1 MVQVTVQGGAPLP
14 PLSPISPYPVD
25 CSQIPSRVQNF
36 NTTAPGRLS
45 ANQLRHPLGFHIGCY
60 PRSQLARLETT
71 LEDSTRQGSTSVV
84 PLHLI
89 TLQTQTVEVYIR
101 LPRWMLDFNHN
112 HRACPTSTRIYTTYW
127 TVHSMVKSVLTKRKD
142 PVGSAVF
149 YPNSCPDRRSPSPPL
164 AEKCLNRPARLSRPS
179 PKAPS
184 KKTQLP
190 DVSPR
195 LMSPSIDIPVTHRAS
210 ITPSQEVLSLY
221 DPLGNPPSP
230 TSPCGRSDVDS
241 NESPP
246 TELRSM
252 LESWNAFTPE
262 QMPSTLSNS
271 HSLDSFALMSPVS
284 PEAIGLDELIDDN
297 FTTSSRSVSINPF
310 PILAIG
316 YSPRKDSPYPHK
328 PLFTYSTISEPAS
341 AQDSPEVRSASV
353 EQSMTFTRV
362 ELGKPVPIR
371 QMPWT
376 TRTNAS
382 RTSSAPSSSR
392 PVQLSAS
399 PLGGLF
405 QPPTPAKSPRTK
417 PLHAVDPVSDL
428 FSPGYSIATG
438 TAPLHPEPEHTNS
451 LNLHLN
457 TPTVTPRTAHESNA
471 SFHGSKIAA
480 GHLRGKVLNPQF
492 TQRFTVGD
500 ELGSGGFGFV
510 CSAIQTGYDNAP
522 GVEVA
527 VKFVF
532 KSRLGEDQEGE
543 DTCGMIDGIPI
554 EAHVLSRCSH
564 PGVVGFVAL
573 YEDEE
578 FFYLVSG
585 RMAKR
590 DRADLEQV
598 QELHGDP
605 WAAGHTLESETKAPQ
620 TSSSLP
626 QLFALGMPSPYL
638 PSPSEGSEWNFASPT
653 PPTEMKE
660 FIFPALSTSTPPLP
674 IPQTP
679 QKDWVQSV
687 FPSYL
692 PPTPITAPAKR
703 PPMGRRASHDL
714 FEAVEHRRFTEEQG
728 RFIFKQIGGSVLGSL
743 WRLLLTRPS
752 SRRCGL
758 SSPERHLSSR
768 SEG

>member
-1 MVQVTVQGGAPLP
+1 
-14 PLSPISPYPVD
+14 
-25 CSQIPSRVQNF
+25 
-36 NTTAPGRLS
+36 
-45 ANQLRHPLGFHIGCY
+45 
-60 PRSQLARLETT
+60 
-71 LEDSTRQGSTSVV
+71 
-84 PLHLI
+84 
-89 TLQTQTVEVYIR
+89 
-101 LPRWMLDFNHN
+101 
-112 HRACPTSTRIYTTYW
+112 
-127 TVHSMVKSVLTKRKD
+127 
-142 PVGSAVF
+142 
-149 YPNSCPDRRSPSPPL
+149 
-164 AEKCLNRPARLSRPS
+164 
-179 PKAPS
+179 
-184 KKTQLP
+184 
-190 DVSPR
+190 
-195 LMSPSIDIPVTHRAS
+195 MSPSIDIPVTHRAS

-230 TSPCGRSDVDS
+230 TSLCGRSDVDS

-310 PILAIG
+310 PILAVG

-328 PLFTYSTISEPAS
+328 PLFTYSTTSEPAS
-341 AQDSPEVRSASV
+341 AQDSPEVRSESV
-353 EQSMTFTRV
+353 EQSMTFARV

-392 PVQLSAS
+392 PVQLSVS

-457 TPTVTPRTAHESNA
+457 TPTVTPRTAHEPNA

-578 FFYLVSG
+578 FFYLV
-585 RMAKR
+585 
-590 DRADLEQV
+590 

-605 WAAGHTLESETKAPQ
+605 WAAGHTLEAETKAPQ

-660 FIFPALSTSTPPLP
+660 FIFPALSTSTAPLP

-728 RFIFKQIGGSVLGSL
+728 RFIFKQIVDAVAYLHRRGIYHRDLKDENIVIDRNLNIKIIDFGSAVVEDRLAPPVIHTQFRGTMSYASAEIIKGQAYEAAPADIWSIGIIL
-743 WRLLLTRPS
+743 SIILTGESPFPNPSYAQIGRIKVKTHISPMAYDLMAGCLISDPRWRIGIEEIVRHPWLNPS
-752 SRRCGL
+752 IHRASV
-758 SSPERHLSSR
+758 
-768 SEG
+768 